1 METAARWL
9 VTGAHGMLGRDI
21 VDALAHHPGASVTIA
36 DHATLDVTDP
46 AAVAHLVPGHDIVV
60 NAAGWTN
67 VDAAED
73 AEDDATAVNGT
84 AVGHLARACADSGA
98 CLLHIST
105 DYVFDGT
112 ARRPYQEHDRTGPV
126 NAYGR
131 SKLAGEH
138 ALLRLLPEQGY
149 LVRTAWLYG
158 EHGRNF
164 VATML
169 AQAAESRVVRAVAD
183 HTGQPT
189 WSRALARQLV
199 ELGQA
204 AHTGVAPP
212 GIYHGTS
219 AGHSTWYDLT
229 RALFELA
236 GLDPERVH
244 AVPHTMFPRPAQRP
258 AYGVL
263 EHGRWRV
270 AGVSPQASW
279 REQLAEALR
288 APVFAAL
295 AETARARS
303 PRLETLGR

>member
-9 VTGAHGMLGRDI
+9 VTGAHGMLGRDL
-21 VDALAHHPGASVTIA
+21 VDALARHPGASVTVA

-46 AAVAHLVPGHDIVV
+46 AAVARLVPGHDIVV
-60 NAAGWTN
+60 NTAGWTD
-67 VDAAED
+67 VDAAEE

-84 AVGHLARACADSGA
+84 AVAHLARACADSGA

-105 DYVFDGT
+105 DYVFGGA
-112 ARRPYQEHDRTGPV
+112 ARRPYREHDRTGPL

-131 SKLAGEH
+131 SKLVGEQ
-138 ALLRLLPEQGY
+138 ALRRLLPEQGY
-149 LVRTAWLYG
+149 IVRTAWLYG

-169 AQAAESRVVRAVAD
+169 AQAAKSRVVRAVAD

-189 WSRALARQLV
+189 WSGALARQLV

-204 AHTGVAPP
+204 AHAGVAPP

-219 AGHSTWYDLT
+219 AGHATWYDLT
-229 RALFELA
+229 RALFDLA
-236 GLDPERVH
+236 GLDPERVQP
-244 AVPHTMFPRPAQRP
+244 VPHTMFPRPARRP

-263 EHGRWRV
+263 GHGRWRV
-270 AGVSPQASW
+270 AGVSPQAPW
-279 REQLAEALR
+279 REQLGEALR
-288 APVFAAL
+288 TPVFAAL

-303 PRLETLGR
+303 PRLETSGR